1 MIKILP
7 ITKAREEL
15 PKIVDHANR
24 LFRKY
29 VITVNGVP
37 QAVIMSH
44 EEHESLM
51 ETLDILSEP
60 GVLDEI
66 KKSEKELKQGKYV
79 TLEELKDEL
88 GIAAWQMYELRIPQ
102 RVKKFIKTLPEK
114 YRYSAISAL
123 DDIKSDPSLGKPLRR
138 ELKGFYSYQFGA
150 YRFVYKFDK
159 KSNVVEVVKLNHRRL
174 VYN

>member
-15 PKIVDHANR
+15 PKIVNQAKR

-37 QAVIMSH
+37 QAVLMSH

-60 GVLDEI
+60 GALDEI
-66 KKSEKELKQGKYV
+66 KKSERELKQGKYV

-88 GIAAWQMYELRIPQ
+88 GITASQMYTLRI
-102 RVKKFIKTLPEK
+102 
-114 YRYSAISAL
+114 
-123 DDIKSDPSLGKPLRR
+123 
-138 ELKGFYSYQFGA
+138 
-150 YRFVYKFDK
+150 
-159 KSNVVEVVKLNHRRL
+159 
-174 VYN
+174 